1 MHKSLPVFRL
11 VFQVFGWSVSD
22 LGHVILISKKSAS
35 NQGQD
40 ILPSGKHAPIL
51 GEEILT
57 LEKHAPVLGQIIPP
71 WEYRA
76 SDFRHTIPTPDKSD
90 PILGEEIPTSENYP
104 SDLGQEIP
112 LSEYLLPDFRQA
124 FGLTRGQALCYL
136 TNTKA
141 FRFCHSISNS
151 RALLIYGHWEE
162 SPRLVALT
170 VQILPYNAQ
179 AILYC
184 HTYWQVHTFC

>member
-1 MHKSLPVFRL
+1 M
-11 VFQVFGWSVSD
+11 
-22 LGHVILISKKSAS
+22 
-35 NQGQD
+35 
-40 ILPSGKHAPIL
+40 PSGKRAPIL

-57 LEKHAPVLGQIIPP
+57 LEKHAPVLGQIIPT

-76 SDFRHTIPTPDKSD
+76 SDFRHTIPTPEKSD

-141 FRFCHSISNS
+141 LFLSFYFQFSGLVNLWPLGRVTSSGSIDCTNL
-151 RALLIYGHWEE
+151 AL
-162 SPRLVALT
+162 
-170 VQILPYNAQ
+170 
-179 AILYC
+179 
-184 HTYWQVHTFC
+184 